1 MTNQANNTVNTEA
14 TATETKPVFR
24 AGTSRAVA
32 LELFTA
38 KLPERS
44 TLGNT
49 EFRKAVIAD
58 MMEQQKIGPL
68 IMREEIFGGTKR
80 TISARQNLTM

>member
-44 TLGNT
+44 TLG
-49 EFRKAVIAD
+49 
-58 MMEQQKIGPL
+58 
-68 IMREEIFGGTKR
+68 
-80 TISARQNLTM
+80 